1 VNAATAE
8 PHWQLRLE
16 PKALILVSSSSQLL
30 EAELKM
36 RIGNA
41 EDAESVVRKYFL
53 GTRTFHG
60 KIVSMSAEE
69 KTEGPDDDGTWKV
82 KGTYLTDMGVR
93 AQFAATV
100 SSRGEVLIT
109 SSSSTKPKTQSG
121 RSSVARKLT
130 SVDYAARRRR
140 RKKQRP
146 GKRTKSRRNPN

>member
-1 VNAATAE
+1 
-8 PHWQLRLE
+8 
-16 PKALILVSSSSQLL
+16 
-30 EAELKM
+30 M

-60 KIVSMSAEE
+60 KIVSMSAED

-121 RSSVARKLT
+121 GSSVARKLT